1 MAGVNKV
8 LLVGRLGRDPEM
20 KYTPDGT
27 AIATFNVATSETWK
41 DKATG
46 EKQEKTEWSR
56 VVAFRRLAEIMG
68 EYLKKGSQVYI
79 EGKLQTR
86 SWEDPE
92 GNKRYATEIL
102 AREMQMLDSK
112 RSGDGAKNPNRP
124 SEEAEAPF

>member
-112 RSGDGAKNPNRP
+112 GSGDGAKNPNRP
-124 SEEAEAPF
+124 NEDAEAPF

>member
-8 LLVGRLGRDPEM
+8 ILVGRLGRDPEM

-56 VVAFRRLAEIMG
+56 IVAFRRLAEIMG

-86 SWEDPE
+86 SWEGQE
-92 GNKRYATEIL
+92 GNKRYATEIV

-112 RSGDGAKNPNRP
+112 GSGDGVKNQNQP